1 MGKQQSRGTDPTLHG
16 DGENSE
22 KVNTGR
28 FGIGFGFHFTFLF
41 LYFGGQSCCLSQLRL
56 LSLLVVFTFG
66 LLVPGS
72 ASSLLLSS
80 QADQYLRPFLFLLKV
95 KAGSET
101 NLTAF
106 LTRSF

>member
-1 MGKQQSRGTDPTLHG
+1 MGKQQSRGTVPTLHG

-28 FGIGFGFHFTFLF
+28 FGIGFGFLFASILF
-41 LYFGGQSCCLSQLRL
+41 LYFWWTVL
-56 LSLLVVFTFG
+56 LFNPAAALVPSFVFTFG

-72 ASSLLLSS
+72 ASLLLSP
-80 QADQYLRPFLFLLKV
+80 QTDRYLRPFLFPRKV
-95 KAGSET
+95 KTGSET